1 MKAVIAT
8 NNKVKIESAKRA
20 LLHYFED
27 VEVIGINISSEVSE
41 QPINEE
47 IYKGV
52 KNRISNLKK
61 YCKENEVCE
70 DLYLA
75 IESGISNQL
84 GEWQVLSMALIEN
97 NKGIQ
102 SFSVSSSFPI
112 PERYIKDIVNNDVES
127 VMKDIFGDNTMQKGV
142 QLLTKGAFS
151 RSDLI
156 EEAFVMGMIKFV
168 HGEKWC

>member
-1 MKAVIAT
+1 
-8 NNKVKIESAKRA
+8 
-20 LLHYFED
+20 
-27 VEVIGINISSEVSE
+27 
-41 QPINEE
+41 
-47 IYKGV
+47 
-52 KNRISNLKK
+52 
-61 YCKENEVCE
+61 
-70 DLYLA
+70 
-75 IESGISNQL
+75 
-84 GEWQVLSMALIEN
+84 MALIEN

>member
-8 NNKVKIESAKRA
+8 NNKIKIESAKNA
-20 LLHYFED
+20 LLYYFEN
-27 VEVIGINISSEVSE
+27 VEVIGGNVPSEVPE

-61 YCKENEVCE
+61 YCKENKIYA

-84 GEWQVLSMALIEN
+84 GEWQVLSIALIEN
-97 NKGIQ
+97 NRGIQ
-102 SFSVSSSFPI
+102 SFSMSSGFPI
-112 PERYIKDIVNNDVES
+112 PERYISDIVNNGVES
-127 VMKDIFGDNTMQKGV
+127 VIRDIFGNDTTQRGV
-142 QLLTKGAFS
+142 QLLTKGVFS
-151 RSDLI
+151 RSNLI

-168 HGEKWC
+168 HGEKWL